1 MTKKADSSQTHND
14 GTSQSRS
21 EGPSF
26 DPAAGFSRLTDDIL
40 ANMAQLSEEVA
51 RWEKRAIDRTVL
63 ATEQMAEFARQT
75 LTYWG
80 NMAAQMRETALD
92 SARRTSDRFSSAG

>member
-1 MTKKADSSQTHND
+1 MSKKAETSQTHTN
-14 GTSQSRS
+14 SS
-21 EGPSF
+21 EKGGAEPPRF
-26 DPAAGFSRLTDDIL
+26 DPTAGFSRLTDDML

-51 RWEKRAIDRTVL
+51 RWEKRAIDRTVE
-63 ATEQMAEFARQT
+63 ATSQMADFARQT

-80 NMAAQMRETALD
+80 NMAAQMRETALE